1 MNIRVTIAREWK
13 HGLFLL
19 GLISLALC
27 LPLPLYL
34 VSLALFGLPHVVWE
48 MGFLRSRYGS
58 RWPWR
63 WWLPLWGILLLQAAA
78 RIGVW
83 LGAYPASSSQIVD
96 LASLMLL
103 ALWLALAP
111 LRVRWPLRIAGL
123 VLAAAM
129 LWLLQNDAI
138 VTALLILALAH
149 NLTPLLMVW
158 DLAREDAAQKPLAI
172 FISGLFVL
180 PLLIVASAWSGA
192 ITPAFLTSQQALLN
206 SQLPASWG
214 QSSLHNALL
223 SAMVLAQC
231 LHYYCVI
238 YCLPQAEAQRQGRPV
253 LPRAVMWIT
262 VAIVAAM
269 LLYYVHDYS
278 AARKL
283 YSVAA
288 GAHAWLEWPV
298 LLLALLGFKP
308 IPQRA

>member
-1 MNIRVTIAREWK
+1 MNNTRGWT
-13 HGLFLL
+13 HGLFLFS
-19 GLISLALC
+19 LINLALW

-48 MGFLRSRYGS
+48 MGFLRSRYGA

-111 LRVRWPLRIAGL
+111 LKVPWPLRLAGL
-123 VLAAAM
+123 VLAAVM

-149 NLTPLLMVW
+149 NLTPMLMVW
-158 DLAREDAAQKPLAI
+158 DLAREDATQKRLAY
-172 FISGLFVL
+172 FISALFVL
-180 PLLIVASAWSGA
+180 PVLMVASAWSGA
-192 ITPAFLTSQQALLN
+192 ITPAFLSSQQALLS

-214 QSSLHNALL
+214 QSSLQQALL

-238 YCLPQAEAQRQGRPV
+238 YCLPQAETQRRGQPV
-253 LPRAVMWIT
+253 LPRRVMWIT
-262 VAIVAAM
+262 VGIVAAM
-269 LLYYVHDYS
+269 LLYYAHDYS

-283 YSVAA
+283 YAVAA

-308 IPQRA
+308 APQRA